1 MSQDR
6 TNQGSASGT
15 TASTTAGTTVG
26 ATIEFHGAAGEVTG
40 SCTLLKTAKARI
52 LVDFGMFQGSP
63 ADEARNA
70 VPPEIDFALLDAI
83 VITHAHI
90 DHCGRL
96 AMATELGFRG
106 KIYCTTAT
114 HELLGKVLRS
124 SARLQRARFYE
135 RSSGTAPWSR
145 ALMPGEEAGPAPEFP
160 AAHRLFDIPEVR
172 DTMERVEG
180 VPLDREVKIAPL
192 VSLIFRNAGHI
203 PGAASAELSIG
214 VGAARKTVL
223 FSGDLGPDRSALL
236 APPHRPAYA
245 DVVIVE
251 STNGE
256 RRRDA
261 GHDPE
266 EKLAEIV
273 ARAAERREKVIIPC
287 FALGRA
293 QLLVHR
299 LSRLRG
305 RDLMR
310 GLNVYVDSPMAVHGI
325 EALYRYPEYLA
336 PELRDAVRAGGAPL
350 WFPELHY
357 VLSKRESMAIDRMDH
372 GGIILA
378 GSGFMDAGPVLRH
391 LEESI
396 DREDCTVV
404 LSGYQPEG
412 GFAWKLQR
420 GADRAQFN
428 GKLKTVRAH
437 TVRVEGL
444 SGHADQDDLMKWF
457 AGFERKPARVL
468 INHGVDSARNA
479 LAARLGTELGIACML
494 PARDV
499 PIEI

>member
-1 MSQDR
+1 MS
-6 TNQGSASGT
+6 G
-15 TASTTAGTTVG
+15 TVG
-26 ATIEFHGAAGEVTG
+26 ATLEFHGAAGEVTG
-40 SCTLLKTAKARI
+40 SCTLLRTAKARVVI
-52 LVDFGMFQGSP
+52 DFGMFQGSP
-63 ADEARNA
+63 EDEARNA
-70 VPPEIDFALLDAI
+70 IAPEIDFALVDAI
-83 VITHAHI
+83 VVTHAHI
-90 DHCGRL
+90 DHVGRL

-135 RSSGTAPWSR
+135 RANGSSPWAR
-145 ALMPGEEAGPAPEFP
+145 ALMPGEEPGPAPTFP
-160 AAHRLFDIPEVR
+160 PAERLFDIPEVR
-172 DTMERVEG
+172 DTMERIEG

-192 VSLIFRNAGHI
+192 ISLIFRNAGHI

-214 VGAARKTVL
+214 SGANRKVVL
-223 FSGDLGPDRSALL
+223 FSGDLGPERSALL
-236 APPHRPAYA
+236 ASPYKPARA
-245 DVVIVE
+245 DVVVVE

-261 GHDPE
+261 AYDADA
-266 EKLAEIV
+266 KLAEIV
-273 ARAAERREKVIIPC
+273 GRASQRKEKVIMPC

-299 LSRLRG
+299 LARLHGRG
-305 RDLMR
+305 LLH

-325 EALYRYPEYLA
+325 EALYRHPEYLTPDLKA
-336 PELRDAVRAGGAPL
+336 AVQAGGAPL

-357 VLSKRESMAIDRMDH
+357 VLSKRESMAIDRMVH

-412 GFAWKLQR
+412 GFAWRLQR
-420 GADRAQFN
+420 GANRAQFN
-428 GKLKTVRAH
+428 GVLRDVRASTVRL
-437 TVRVEGL
+437 EGL
-444 SGHADQDDLMKWF
+444 SGHADQDDLLKWF
-457 AGFERKPARVL
+457 GGFAEKPARVL

-479 LAARLGTELGIACML
+479 LATRLKTELGIESAL
-494 PARDV
+494 PVREV
-499 PIEI
+499 PIDI

>member
-1 MSQDR
+1 M
-6 TNQGSASGT
+6 NIGT
-15 TASTTAGTTVG
+15 L
-26 ATIEFHGAAGEVTG
+26 EFHGAAGEVTG
-40 SCTLLKTAKARI
+40 SCTLLRTEKARI
-52 LVDFGMFQGSP
+52 LVDFGMFQGTP

-96 AMATELGFRG
+96 AMATTLGFRG

-114 HELLGKVLRS
+114 HDLLGRVLRS

-135 RSSGTAPWSR
+135 RADGTAPWAR
-145 ALMPGEEAGPAPEFP
+145 ALMAGEEPGPAPEFP
-160 AAHRLFDIPEVR
+160 PAQRLFDIPEVR
-172 DTMERVEG
+172 DTMDRVEG
-180 VPLDREVKIAPL
+180 VPLGREVKIAPL
-192 VSLIFRNAGHI
+192 VSLVFRNAGHI
-203 PGAASAELSIG
+203 PGAASAELSVG
-214 VGAARKTVL
+214 AGAARKTIL
-223 FSGDLGPDRSALL
+223 FSGDLGPERSALL
-236 APPHRPAYA
+236 DPPHAPAGA
-245 DVVIVE
+245 DVVVVE

-261 GHDPE
+261 SADPE
-266 EKLAEIV
+266 ETLAAMI
-273 ARAAERREKVIIPC
+273 ARAAERKEKVIMPC

-299 LSRLRG
+299 LARLHSRGL
-305 RDLMR
+305 LH
-310 GLNVYVDSPMAVHGI
+310 GLNVYVDSPMAVQGI
-325 EALYRYPEYLA
+325 ESLYRYPEYLTSA
-336 PELRDAVRAGGAPL
+336 LRTVVKAGGAPL

-357 VLSKRESMAIDRMDH
+357 VLSKRESMAIDRMVH

-391 LEESI
+391 LQESI
-396 DREDCTVV
+396 DREDCTVM

-420 GADRAQFN
+420 GATRAQFT
-428 GKLKTVRAH
+428 GKTMQVRAH

-457 AGFERKPARVL
+457 GSFQRKPGRVL
-468 INHGVDSARNA
+468 INHGVDSARAA
-479 LAARLGTELGIACML
+479 LAARLNTELGLECVL
-494 PARDV
+494 PAREV
-499 PIEI
+499 AIEV

>member
-1 MSQDR
+1 MKI
-6 TNQGSASGT
+6 
-15 TASTTAGTTVG
+15 G
-26 ATIEFHGAAGEVTG
+26 ATLEFHGAAGEVTG
-40 SCTLLKTAKARI
+40 SCTLLRTAKAHI

-70 VPPEIDFALLDAI
+70 VAPSIDFTKLDAI

-96 AMATELGFRG
+96 AMATDLGFRG

-135 RSSGTAPWSR
+135 RASGSAPWAR

-160 AAHRLFDIPEVR
+160 TAHRLFDMPEVR

-180 VPLDREVKIAPL
+180 VPLGREVKIAPL
-192 VSLIFRNAGHI
+192 VALTFRNAGHI
-203 PGAASAELSIG
+203 PGAACAELSIG
-214 VGAARKTVL
+214 VGTERRTLL
-223 FSGDLGPDRSALL
+223 FSGDLGPAQSALL
-236 APPHRPAYA
+236 ATPERPARA
-245 DVVIVE
+245 TVVVIE

-256 RRRDA
+256 RRREP
-261 GHDPE
+261 GYDPDTR
-266 EKLAEIV
+266 LAEIV
-273 ARAAERREKVIIPC
+273 GRAADRKEKVIMPS

-299 LSRLRG
+299 LARLHG
-305 RDLMR
+305 RDLLR

-325 EALYRYPEYLA
+325 ECLYRHPEYLA
-336 PELRDAVRAGGAPL
+336 PDLRDAVRAGGAPL

-357 VLSKRESMAIDRMDH
+357 VLSKRESMAIDRMVH

-391 LEESI
+391 VEESI
-396 DREDCTVV
+396 DREDCTIV

-420 GADRAQFN
+420 GADRAQIN
-428 GKLKTVRAH
+428 GKVIPVRAQTVRL
-437 TVRVEGL
+437 EGL
-444 SGHADQDDLMKWF
+444 SGHADQDDLLAWLG
-457 AGFERKPARVL
+457 GFGEKPSRIL
-468 INHGVDSARNA
+468 INHGIDSARTT
-479 LAARLGTELGIACML
+479 LAARIGSELGIECAL
-494 PARDV
+494 PSRETA
-499 PIEI
+499 IEI

>member
-1 MSQDR
+1 MSG
-6 TNQGSASGT
+6 NVGA
-15 TASTTAGTTVG
+15 TVG
-26 ATIEFHGAAGEVTG
+26 ATLEFHGAAGEVTG
-40 SCTLLKTAKARI
+40 SCTLLRTAKARVVI
-52 LVDFGMFQGSP
+52 DFGMFQGSP
-63 ADEARNA
+63 EDEARNA
-70 VPPEIDFALLDAI
+70 IAPEIDFALVDAI
-83 VITHAHI
+83 VVTHAHI
-90 DHCGRL
+90 DHVGRL

-135 RSSGTAPWSR
+135 RANGSSPWAR
-145 ALMPGEEAGPAPEFP
+145 ALMPGEEPGPAPTFP
-160 AAHRLFDIPEVR
+160 PAERLFDIPEVR

-192 VSLIFRNAGHI
+192 ISLTFRNAGHI

-214 VGAARKTVL
+214 SGANRKVVL
-223 FSGDLGPDRSALL
+223 FSGDLGPERSALL
-236 APPHRPAYA
+236 ASPYKPARA
-245 DVVIVE
+245 DVVVVE

-261 GHDPE
+261 AYDADA
-266 EKLAEIV
+266 KLAEIV
-273 ARAAERREKVIIPC
+273 ARAAQRKEKVIMPC

-299 LSRLRG
+299 LARLHGRG
-305 RDLMR
+305 LLH

-325 EALYRYPEYLA
+325 EALYRHPEYLM
-336 PELRDAVRAGGAPL
+336 PDLKAVVHAGGAPL

-357 VLSKRESMAIDRMDH
+357 VLSKRESMAIDRMVH

-420 GADRAQFN
+420 GANRAQFN
-428 GKLKTVRAH
+428 GVLRDVRASTVRL
-437 TVRVEGL
+437 EGL
-444 SGHADQDDLMKWF
+444 SGHADQDDLLKWF
-457 AGFERKPARVL
+457 GGFAEKPGRVL

-479 LAARLGTELGIACML
+479 LAARLKTELGIESAL
-494 PARDV
+494 PVREV
-499 PIEI
+499 PIDI

>member
-1 MSQDR
+1 MSG
-6 TNQGSASGT
+6 NVGA
-15 TASTTAGTTVG
+15 TVG
-26 ATIEFHGAAGEVTG
+26 ATLEFHGAAGEVTG
-40 SCTLLKTAKARI
+40 SCTLLRTAKARVVI
-52 LVDFGMFQGSP
+52 DFGMFQGSP
-63 ADEARNA
+63 EDEARNA
-70 VPPEIDFALLDAI
+70 IAPEIDFALVDAI
-83 VITHAHI
+83 VVTHAHI
-90 DHCGRL
+90 DHVGRL

-135 RSSGTAPWSR
+135 RANGSSPWAR
-145 ALMPGEEAGPAPEFP
+145 ALMPGEEPGPAPTFP
-160 AAHRLFDIPEVR
+160 PAERLFDIPEVR

-192 VSLIFRNAGHI
+192 VSLTFRNAGHI

-214 VGAARKTVL
+214 SGANRKVVL
-223 FSGDLGPDRSALL
+223 FSGDLGPERSALL
-236 APPHRPAYA
+236 ASPYKPARA
-245 DVVIVE
+245 DVVVVE

-261 GHDPE
+261 AYDADA
-266 EKLAEIV
+266 KLAEIV
-273 ARAAERREKVIIPC
+273 VRAAQRKEKVIMPC

-299 LSRLRG
+299 LARLHGRG
-305 RDLMR
+305 LLH

-325 EALYRYPEYLA
+325 EALYRHPEYLM
-336 PELRDAVRAGGAPL
+336 PDLKAVVHAGGAPL

-357 VLSKRESMAIDRMDH
+357 VLSKRESMAIDRMVH

-420 GADRAQFN
+420 GANRAQFN
-428 GKLKTVRAH
+428 GVLRDVRASTVRL
-437 TVRVEGL
+437 EGL
-444 SGHADQDDLMKWF
+444 SGHADQDDLLKWF
-457 AGFERKPARVL
+457 GGFAEKPGRVL

-479 LAARLGTELGIACML
+479 LAARLKTELGIESAL
-494 PARDV
+494 PVREV
-499 PIEI
+499 PIDI

>member
-1 MSQDR
+1 MSI
-6 TNQGSASGT
+6 GT
-15 TASTTAGTTVG
+15 TSQSPVG
-26 ATIEFHGAAGEVTG
+26 ATLEFHGAAGEVTG
-40 SCTLLKTAKARI
+40 SCTLVRTEKARI

-70 VPPEIDFALLDAI
+70 IAPEIDFALLDAI

-96 AMATELGFRG
+96 AMATTLGFRG

-114 HELLGKVLRS
+114 HDLLGRVLRS

-135 RSSGTAPWSR
+135 RSNGTAPWAR
-145 ALMPGEEAGPAPEFP
+145 ALMPGEEPGPAPEFAP
-160 AAHRLFDIPEVR
+160 AQRLFDVPEVR
-172 DTMERVEG
+172 DTMDRVEG

-203 PGAASAELSIG
+203 PGAASAELCIG
-214 VGAARKTVL
+214 SGAARKTII
-223 FSGDLGPDRSALL
+223 FSGDLGPERSALL
-236 APPHRPAYA
+236 SPPHKPKGA

-261 GHDPE
+261 GADPE
-266 EKLAEIV
+266 ETLAQIV
-273 ARAAERREKVIIPC
+273 TRAAERKEKVIMPC

-299 LSRLRG
+299 LARLHARG
-305 RDLMR
+305 LLR
-310 GLNVYVDSPMAVHGI
+310 GLNVYVDSPMAVQGI
-325 EALYRYPEYLA
+325 ESLYRNPEYLA
-336 PELRDAVRAGGAPL
+336 PELRESVKAGGAPL

-357 VLSKRESMAIDRMDH
+357 VLSKRESMAIDRMVH

-396 DREDCTVV
+396 DRDDCTVM

-420 GADRAQFN
+420 GANRAQFN
-428 GKLKTVRAH
+428 GKTMNVRAH

-444 SGHADQDDLMKWF
+444 SGHADQDDLMKWL
-457 AGFERKPARVL
+457 GSFENKPGRVL
-468 INHGVDSARNA
+468 INHGSDSARAA
-479 LAARLGTELGIACML
+479 LADRLTKELGLECTL
-494 PARDV
+494 PMREVAI
-499 PIEI
+499 PI

>member
-1 MSQDR
+1 M
-6 TNQGSASGT
+6 SGT
-15 TASTTAGTTVG
+15 IG
-26 ATIEFHGAAGEVTG
+26 ATLEFHGAAGEVTG
-40 SCTLLKTAKARI
+40 SCTLLRTAKARVV
-52 LVDFGMFQGSP
+52 VDFGMFQGTP
-63 ADEARNA
+63 EDEARNA
-70 VPPEIDFALLDAI
+70 VPPEIDFALVDAI
-83 VITHAHI
+83 VVTHAHI
-90 DHCGRL
+90 DHVGRL

-135 RSSGTAPWSR
+135 RANGSAPWAR
-145 ALMPGEEAGPAPEFP
+145 ALMPGEEPGPAPTFP
-160 AAHRLFDIPEVR
+160 PAERLFDIPEVR
-172 DTMERVEG
+172 DTMERIEG

-192 VSLIFRNAGHI
+192 ISLIFRNAGHI

-214 VGAARKTVL
+214 SGAQRKTVL
-223 FSGDLGPDRSALL
+223 FSGDLGPERSALL
-236 APPHRPAYA
+236 ASPHRPARA
-245 DVVIVE
+245 DVVVVE

-261 GHDPE
+261 GYDADA
-266 EKLAEIV
+266 KLAEIV
-273 ARAAERREKVIIPC
+273 ARAAQRKEKVIMPC

-299 LSRLRG
+299 LARLHGRG
-305 RDLMR
+305 LLH

-325 EALYRYPEYLA
+325 EALYRHPEYLT
-336 PELRDAVRAGGAPL
+336 PELKAAVHAGGAPL

-357 VLSKRESMAIDRMDH
+357 VLSKRESMAIDRMVH

-420 GADRAQFN
+420 GANRAQFN
-428 GKLKTVRAH
+428 GVLRDVRASTVRL
-437 TVRVEGL
+437 EGL

-457 AGFERKPARVL
+457 GGFTEKPGVVL

-479 LAARLGTELGIACML
+479 LAARLKAELGIESAL
-494 PARDV
+494 PVREAPIDV
-499 PIEI
+499 

>member
-1 MSQDR
+1 MSG
-6 TNQGSASGT
+6 NVGA
-15 TASTTAGTTVG
+15 TVG
-26 ATIEFHGAAGEVTG
+26 ATLEFHGAAGEVTG
-40 SCTLLKTAKARI
+40 SCTLLRTAKARVVI
-52 LVDFGMFQGSP
+52 DFGMFQGSP
-63 ADEARNA
+63 EDEARNA
-70 VPPEIDFALLDAI
+70 IAPEIDFALVDAI
-83 VITHAHI
+83 VVTHAHI
-90 DHCGRL
+90 DHVGRL

-135 RSSGTAPWSR
+135 RANGSSPWAR
-145 ALMPGEEAGPAPEFP
+145 ALMPGEEPGPAPTFP
-160 AAHRLFDIPEVR
+160 SAERLFDIPEVR

-192 VSLIFRNAGHI
+192 ISLTFRNAGHI

-214 VGAARKTVL
+214 SGANRKIVL
-223 FSGDLGPDRSALL
+223 FSGDLGPERSALL
-236 APPHRPAYA
+236 ASPYKPARA
-245 DVVIVE
+245 DVVVVE

-261 GHDPE
+261 AYDADA
-266 EKLAEIV
+266 KLAEIV
-273 ARAAERREKVIIPC
+273 ARAAQRKEKVIMPC

-299 LSRLRG
+299 LARLHGRG
-305 RDLMR
+305 LLH

-325 EALYRYPEYLA
+325 EALYRHPEYLM
-336 PELRDAVRAGGAPL
+336 PDLKAVVHAGGAPL

-357 VLSKRESMAIDRMDH
+357 VLSKRESMAIDRMVH

-420 GADRAQFN
+420 GANRAQFN
-428 GKLKTVRAH
+428 GVLRDVRASTVRL
-437 TVRVEGL
+437 EGL
-444 SGHADQDDLMKWF
+444 SGHADQDDLLKWF
-457 AGFERKPARVL
+457 GGFAEKPGRVL

-479 LAARLGTELGIACML
+479 LAARLKTELGIESAL
-494 PARDV
+494 PVREV
-499 PIEI
+499 PIDI

>member
-1 MSQDR
+1 MSG
-6 TNQGSASGT
+6 NVGA
-15 TASTTAGTTVG
+15 TVG
-26 ATIEFHGAAGEVTG
+26 ATLEFHGAAGEVTG
-40 SCTLLKTAKARI
+40 SCTLLRTAKARVVI
-52 LVDFGMFQGSP
+52 DFGMFQGSP
-63 ADEARNA
+63 EDEARNA
-70 VPPEIDFALLDAI
+70 IAPEIDFALVDAI
-83 VITHAHI
+83 VVTHAHI
-90 DHCGRL
+90 DHVGRL

-135 RSSGTAPWSR
+135 RANGSSPWAR
-145 ALMPGEEAGPAPEFP
+145 ALMPGEEPGPAPTFP
-160 AAHRLFDIPEVR
+160 SAERLFDIPEVR

-192 VSLIFRNAGHI
+192 VSLTFRNAGHI

-214 VGAARKTVL
+214 SGANRKVVL
-223 FSGDLGPDRSALL
+223 FSGDLGPERSALL
-236 APPHRPAYA
+236 ASPYKPARA
-245 DVVIVE
+245 DVVVVE

-261 GHDPE
+261 AYDADA
-266 EKLAEIV
+266 KLAEIV
-273 ARAAERREKVIIPC
+273 ARAAQRKEKVIMPC

-299 LSRLRG
+299 LARLHGRG
-305 RDLMR
+305 LLH

-325 EALYRYPEYLA
+325 EALYRHPEYLM
-336 PELRDAVRAGGAPL
+336 PDLKAVVHAGGAPL

-357 VLSKRESMAIDRMDH
+357 VLSKRESMAIDRMVH

-420 GADRAQFN
+420 GANRAQFN
-428 GKLKTVRAH
+428 GVLRDVRASTVRL
-437 TVRVEGL
+437 EGL
-444 SGHADQDDLMKWF
+444 SGHADQDDLLKWF
-457 AGFERKPARVL
+457 GGFAEKPGRVL

-479 LAARLGTELGIACML
+479 LAARLKTELGIESAL
-494 PARDV
+494 PVREV
-499 PIEI
+499 PIDI

>member
-1 MSQDR
+1 M
-6 TNQGSASGT
+6 SASG
-15 TASTTAGTTVG
+15 AVG

-40 SCTLLKTAKARI
+40 SCTLLKTPKARI

-70 VPPEIDFALLDAI
+70 VAPEIDFALLDAI
-83 VITHAHI
+83 VVTHAHI

-135 RSSGTAPWSR
+135 RSSGSAPWAR
-145 ALMPGEEAGPAPEFP
+145 ALMPGEEPGPAPEFP
-160 AAHRLFDIPEVR
+160 PAHRLFDIPEVR
-172 DTMERVEG
+172 DTMDRVEG
-180 VPLDREVKIAPL
+180 VPLGREVKIAPL
-192 VSLIFRNAGHI
+192 VSLVFRNAGHI

-214 VGAARKTVL
+214 AGAGRRTVL
-223 FSGDLGPDRSALL
+223 FSGDLGPNRSALL
-236 APPHRPAYA
+236 ATPHRPARA
-245 DVVIVE
+245 DVVVVE

-261 GHDPE
+261 SYDADA
-266 EKLAEIV
+266 KLGEIV
-273 ARAAERREKVIIPC
+273 ARAAERREKVIMPC

-299 LSRLRG
+299 LSRLHGRG
-305 RDLMR
+305 LLR

-325 EALYRYPEYLA
+325 EALYRHPEYLA
-336 PELRDAVRAGGAPL
+336 DDLKAAVQSGGAPL

-420 GADRAQFN
+420 GANRAQFN
-428 GKLKTVRAH
+428 GRLRDVRAH
-437 TVRVEGL
+437 TVRLEGL
-444 SGHADQDDLMKWF
+444 SGHADQDDLVKWF
-457 AGFERKPARVL
+457 EGFAEKPGRVL
-468 INHGVDSARNA
+468 INHGVDGARNA
-479 LAARLGTELGIACML
+479 LAARLRDELGIECAL

>member
-1 MSQDR
+1 MSG
-6 TNQGSASGT
+6 NVGA
-15 TASTTAGTTVG
+15 TVG
-26 ATIEFHGAAGEVTG
+26 ATLEFHGAAGEVTG
-40 SCTLLKTAKARI
+40 SCTLLRTAKARVVI
-52 LVDFGMFQGSP
+52 DFGMFQGSP
-63 ADEARNA
+63 EDEARNA
-70 VPPEIDFALLDAI
+70 IAPEIDFALVDAI
-83 VITHAHI
+83 VVTHAHI
-90 DHCGRL
+90 DHVGRL

-135 RSSGTAPWSR
+135 RANGSSPWAR
-145 ALMPGEEAGPAPEFP
+145 ALMPGEEPGPAPTFP
-160 AAHRLFDIPEVR
+160 PAERLFDIPEVR

-192 VSLIFRNAGHI
+192 VSLTFRNAGHI

-214 VGAARKTVL
+214 SGANRKVVL
-223 FSGDLGPDRSALL
+223 FSGDLGPERSALL
-236 APPHRPAYA
+236 ASPYKPARA
-245 DVVIVE
+245 DVVVVE

-261 GHDPE
+261 AYDADA
-266 EKLAEIV
+266 KLAEIV
-273 ARAAERREKVIIPC
+273 ARAAQRKEKVIMPC

-299 LSRLRG
+299 LARLHGRG
-305 RDLMR
+305 LLH

-325 EALYRYPEYLA
+325 EALYRHPEYLMPDLKA
-336 PELRDAVRAGGAPL
+336 AVHAGGAPL

-357 VLSKRESMAIDRMDH
+357 VLSKRESMAIDRMVH

-420 GADRAQFN
+420 GANRAQFN
-428 GKLKTVRAH
+428 GVLRDVRASTVRL
-437 TVRVEGL
+437 EGL
-444 SGHADQDDLMKWF
+444 SGHADQDDLLKWF
-457 AGFERKPARVL
+457 GGFAEKPGRVL

-479 LAARLGTELGIACML
+479 LAARLKTELGIESAL
-494 PARDV
+494 PVREV
-499 PIEI
+499 PIDI

>member
-1 MSQDR
+1 MSG
-6 TNQGSASGT
+6 NVGA
-15 TASTTAGTTVG
+15 TVG
-26 ATIEFHGAAGEVTG
+26 ATLEFHGAAGEVTG
-40 SCTLLKTAKARI
+40 SCTLLRTAKARVVI
-52 LVDFGMFQGSP
+52 DFGMFQGSP
-63 ADEARNA
+63 EDEARNA
-70 VPPEIDFALLDAI
+70 IAPEIDFALVDAI
-83 VITHAHI
+83 VVTHAHI
-90 DHCGRL
+90 DHVGRL

-135 RSSGTAPWSR
+135 RANGSAPWAR
-145 ALMPGEEAGPAPEFP
+145 ALMPGEEPGPAPTFP
-160 AAHRLFDIPEVR
+160 PAERLFDIPEVR

-192 VSLIFRNAGHI
+192 ISLTFRNAGHI

-214 VGAARKTVL
+214 SGANRKVVL
-223 FSGDLGPDRSALL
+223 FSGDLGPERSALL
-236 APPHRPAYA
+236 ASPYKPARA
-245 DVVIVE
+245 DVVVVE

-261 GHDPE
+261 AYDADA
-266 EKLAEIV
+266 KLAEIV
-273 ARAAERREKVIIPC
+273 ARAAQRKEKVIMPC

-299 LSRLRG
+299 LARLHGRG
-305 RDLMR
+305 LLH

-325 EALYRYPEYLA
+325 EALYRHPEYLM
-336 PELRDAVRAGGAPL
+336 PDLKAVVHAGGAPL

-357 VLSKRESMAIDRMDH
+357 VLSKRESMAIDRMVH

-420 GADRAQFN
+420 GANRAQFN
-428 GKLKTVRAH
+428 GVLRDVRASTVRL
-437 TVRVEGL
+437 EGL
-444 SGHADQDDLMKWF
+444 SGHADQDDLLKWF
-457 AGFERKPARVL
+457 GGFAEKPGRVL

-479 LAARLGTELGIACML
+479 LAARLKTELGIESAL
-494 PARDV
+494 PVREV
-499 PIEI
+499 PIDI

>member
-1 MSQDR
+1 M
-6 TNQGSASGT
+6 SGT
-15 TASTTAGTTVG
+15 IGAS
-26 ATIEFHGAAGEVTG
+26 IEFHGAAGEVTG
-40 SCTLLKTAKARI
+40 SCTLLRTAKARVV
-52 LVDFGMFQGSP
+52 VDFGMFQGSP
-63 ADEARNA
+63 EDEARNA
-70 VPPEIDFALLDAI
+70 IAPEIDFALVDAI
-83 VITHAHI
+83 VVTHAHI
-90 DHCGRL
+90 DHVGRL

-135 RSSGTAPWSR
+135 RSNGTSPWAR
-145 ALMPGEEAGPAPEFP
+145 ALMPGEEPGPAPSFP
-160 AAHRLFDIPEVR
+160 PAERLFDVPEVR

-192 VSLIFRNAGHI
+192 ISLVFRNAGHI

-214 VGAARKTVL
+214 AGASRKTVL
-223 FSGDLGPDRSALL
+223 FSGDLGPERSALL
-236 APPHRPAYA
+236 ASPHKPARA

-261 GHDPE
+261 GYDADA
-266 EKLAEIV
+266 KLAEIV
-273 ARAAERREKVIIPC
+273 ARAAQRKEKVIMPC

-299 LSRLRG
+299 LARLHGRG
-305 RDLMR
+305 LLH

-325 EALYRYPEYLA
+325 EALYRHPEYLM
-336 PELRDAVRAGGAPL
+336 PDLRAAVHAGGAPL

-357 VLSKRESMAIDRMDH
+357 VLSKRESMAIDRMVH

-420 GADRAQFN
+420 GANRAQFN
-428 GKLKTVRAH
+428 GVLRDVRASTVRL
-437 TVRVEGL
+437 EGL
-444 SGHADQDDLMKWF
+444 SGHADQDDLIKWF
-457 AGFERKPARVL
+457 GGFGEKPGRVL
-468 INHGVDSARNA
+468 INHGVDSARAA
-479 LAARLGTELGIACML
+479 LAARLKDELGIESAL
-494 PARDV
+494 PVREV
-499 PIEI
+499 PIDI